1 MNPPESNFI
10 FNHIPTESL
19 EKMMHCFRAVRKTF
33 PPEESILRYTD
44 STETIGVILAGEA
57 QLVKYDYDGYKNII
71 EHLNK
76 NCVFGSLLLRPFAK
90 EAFEV
95 VALSE
100 CSVLFFDYA
109 HLVKRCEKA
118 CSHHS
123 ILTSNML
130 QILSSQSQY
139 LHMRIDVLS
148 QRTTRGKLLSYFQV
162 LSRQQ
167 QSSCITLPFPLYS
180 LADYLFVDRSAMF
193 REMKKM
199 KEEGMI
205 TSKGKMITLIKS
217 DS

>member
-1 MNPPESNFI
+1 MNSMEPCFI
-10 FNHIPTESL
+10 FDRISPESL
-19 EKMMHCFRAVRKTF
+19 ENMMHCFRAAKKTF
-33 PPEESILRYTD
+33 SPDESILHYTD
-44 STETIGVILAGEA
+44 SSEAIGVILSGEA
-57 QLVKYDYDGYKNII
+57 HLVKYDCDGYKNII
-71 EHLNK
+71 EHLSTNS
-76 NCVFGSLLLRPFAK
+76 VFGSLLLRPFAK

-95 VALSE
+95 IALSE

-180 LADYLFVDRSAMF
+180 LADYLFIDRSAMF

-199 KEEGMI
+199 KEEGLI
-205 TSKGKMITLIKS
+205 ASKGKSITLFTADI
-217 DS
+217 